1 MIQLWTAIV
10 LLVIAT
16 GDAYRSALSHGYQ
29 CAQSLARFSRT
40 QLHMTYRTDEVNKWI
55 ASQGIIPLIRSCKVE
70 CLLLWRHLRVPLTD
84 FHIA

>member
-29 CAQSLARFSRT
+29 CAQSLVRFSGM
-40 QLHMTYRTDEVNKWI
+40 QLHMTYKTDEVNKWI
-55 ASQGIIPLIRSCKVE
+55 ASQGIIPLIRAC
-70 CLLLWRHLRVPLTD
+70 HLNIYYFGV
-84 FHIA
+84 I